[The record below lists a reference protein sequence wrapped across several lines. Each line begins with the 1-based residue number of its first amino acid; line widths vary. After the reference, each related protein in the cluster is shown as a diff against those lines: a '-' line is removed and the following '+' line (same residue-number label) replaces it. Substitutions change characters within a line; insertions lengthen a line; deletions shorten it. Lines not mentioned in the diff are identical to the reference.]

1 MDIILFMDSEMKD
14 GEEVGV
20 MRTKPSLYWEAG
32 DKSKL
37 LPESIEFPPD
47 KPEVVYEVIKK
58 AFK

>member
-1 MDIILFMDSEMKD
+1 
-14 GEEVGV
+14 

-32 DKSKL
+32 DKSNN